1 MKSPAGPPESPKPGA
16 TGAAPPPAAHRPLFD
31 RLLALGVENTARA
44 LPLVEDVRKRLGWKE
59 TELDAVWEGAASSP
73 DPLAFLLNLSKLA
86 DSLSP
91 EDLAGV
97 LSRPDVLPVLG
108 ALLGGSEFLAD
119 QIARRRE
126 IFSFLFLEEGF
137 RRRVSGGE
145 ILAEAVAAARRSGT
159 EGEVKTA
166 LRRIKLR
173 EAARIAARDLAGLAP
188 LHEVTEDLSALAS
201 AALSGALE
209 FARRLLSE
217 RYGAPRVDG
226 TTGKACGFVVM
237 GMGKLGAFELNF
249 SSDIDLLYLYETDA
263 GMTEGGSEG
272 KPVSFHEYFVRLS
285 ETITRIVSEVT
296 EDGFVFR
303 VDLRLRPEGIKGD
316 LANSLRSAEIYYES
330 WGQTWERGALIKA
343 RPVAG
348 DIAVGEEFLRTVTP
362 FVYRKYL
369 DFTSIEEIQEMKEK
383 INLSSARARRGG
395 RDLKLGPGGIREIEF
410 FAQAH
415 QLIYGGKNKALQVR
429 GTLPA
434 LSALAQQGIVS
445 EEERASLGE
454 AYAFLRTLEHRI
466 QVYQERQTH
475 VLPAR
480 EKDLLRLART
490 MGISGIEDLLGALD
504 RHTGNVRAICGRLFR
519 GDSEEVPSD
528 VPPDVQALF
537 FSELEEEE
545 TRVRLKAMGFSD
557 PEGARRILGSL
568 REGPPFVRLPARA
581 RRYLEKIG
589 PGVLARAIR
598 TPDPDMALSHTERF
612 LAAIGA
618 RTMFYAML
626 FENPRVID
634 ALLRLFG
641 SSRFLSGYLLRH
653 PELLDTFLKQELS
666 ALVKTKSQLRREL
679 GEILV
684 TCADFEQEM
693 DELRRFKNLE
703 TLRIGTHDLAGN
715 LSLEEGMYQHS
726 ALAEVLLSY
735 ALFLARR
742 EVSRRFGVPTAAGE
756 GGGEEARF
764 CVLGMGKL
772 GAEELSYHSDLDIIF
787 LYSEAGETVPAP
799 DTNPSDFRK
808 VTNHEYFAKVA
819 QRLITLLTTVT
830 REGYVYKLDTRLRPS
845 GNAGPLVSSLAA
857 FDRYH
862 EHSAQ
867 LWERQALLKCRFVAG
882 DREFGKGVEE
892 KVARFIYER
901 PLPAGAAEEIHRLRM
916 RMEVELGRERI
927 DRLNLKVGR
936 GGVVDVEFAAQ
947 YLQLLHGPAIPS
959 VRSRSTLK
967 ALYELM
973 RAGRISVEEFQA
985 LDGGYRFLRALEV
998 RLRLSHDASIEQF
1011 DPAGLGPAAMERYR
1025 KETEGIRKVYLKVLG
1040 LSG

>member
-1 MKSPAGPPESPKPGA
+1 MKSPAGPPGS
-16 TGAAPPPAAHRPLFD
+16 APRSLLD
-31 RLLALGVENTARA
+31 RLMALGVENTARA
-44 LPLVEDVRKRLGWKE
+44 LPLVEDIRKRLGWGEAK
-59 TELDAVWEGAASSP
+59 LDGVWEGASTAP

-91 EDLAGV
+91 EDLSCV
-97 LSRPDVLPVLG
+97 LSRPAGLPVLG

-137 RRRVSGGE
+137 RHRVPGE
-145 ILAEAVAAARRSGT
+145 ELLAEAVGAARQSGT
-159 EGEVKTA
+159 EAEVKAA

-173 EAARIAARDLAGLAP
+173 EVARIAARDLAGLAP
-188 LHEVTEDLSALAS
+188 LAEVTEDLSALAAS
-201 AALSGALE
+201 ALSGALE
-209 FARRLLSE
+209 FARRQLTE
-217 RYGAPRVDG
+217 RYGVPRVDG
-226 TTGKACGFVVM
+226 GNGRECGFVVM

-263 GMTEGGSEG
+263 GMTDGGKEG
-272 KPVSFHEYFVRLS
+272 KPITLHQYFVRLS
-285 ETITRIVSEVT
+285 EMVTRIVSEIT

-316 LANSLRSAEIYYES
+316 LANSLRSAEIHYES
-330 WGQTWERGALIKA
+330 WGQTWERAALIKA

-348 DIAVGEEFLRTVTP
+348 DLAVGEEFLRTIFP

-369 DFTSIEEIQEMKEK
+369 DFTSIEEIQEMKER
-383 INLSSARARRGG
+383 IHLASTRARRGD
-395 RDLKLGPGGIREIEF
+395 RDLKLGVGGVREIEF

-415 QLIYGGKNKALQVR
+415 QLIYGGKNKALRVR
-429 GTLPA
+429 GTLSA
-434 LSALAQQGIVS
+434 LSALAQQGIIS
-445 EEERASLGE
+445 EEEHVSLGE
-454 AYAFLRTLEHRI
+454 AYAFLRSLEHRI
-466 QVYQERQTH
+466 QVHQERQTH
-475 VLPAR
+475 VLPQR
-480 EKDLLRLART
+480 EEDLQRLART
-490 MGISGIEDLLGALD
+490 MGLPGGEALLSALD
-504 RHTGNVRAICGRLFR
+504 RHTGNVRTIYGRLFR
-519 GDSEEVPSD
+519 GVAEEVPSD
-528 VPPDVQALF
+528 VPLDVQALF
-537 FSELEEEE
+537 FPELEEEE
-545 TRVRLKAMGFSD
+545 AASRLKTLGFSD
-557 PEGARRILGSL
+557 PEAACRNLASL
-568 REGPPFVRLPARA
+568 REGPAFVRLPARA
-581 RRYLEKIG
+581 RRYLEKIA
-589 PGVLARAIR
+589 PAVLARVIR
-598 TPDPDMALSHTERF
+598 TPDPDMALAHTERF

-634 ALLRLFG
+634 ALARLFG

-653 PELLDTFLKQELS
+653 PELLDTFLKQDL
-666 ALVKTKSQLRREL
+666 AAVVKTKIELRREL

-684 TCADFEQEM
+684 ACTDFEQEM

-735 ALFLARR
+735 ALSLARR
-742 EVSRRFGVPTAAGE
+742 EVSRRFGVPTVAGNA
-756 GGGEEARF
+756 GGEESRF

-787 LYSEAGETVPAP
+787 LYSGAGETVPAP
-799 DTNPSDFRK
+799 DADPSDFRK

-857 FDRYH
+857 FETYH
-862 EHSAQ
+862 ENSAH

-882 DREFGKGVEE
+882 DREFGKDVEK
-892 KVARFIYER
+892 KVARFIYDR
-901 PLPAGAAEEIHRLRM
+901 PLPAGAAVEIHRLRM
-916 RMEVELGRERI
+916 RMEVELGRERT

-936 GGVVDVEFAAQ
+936 GGVVDVEFATQ
-947 YLQLLHGPAIPS
+947 YLQLLHAPKIP
-959 VRSRSTLK
+959 VLRSRSTFK
-967 ALYELM
+967 VLYELM
-973 RAGRISVEEFQA
+973 RAGILTVEEFQA
-985 LDGGYRFLRALEV
+985 LDGGYRFLRALEIK
-998 RLRLSHDASIEQF
+998 LRLSHDASIEQF
-1011 DPAGLGPAAMERYR
+1011 DPAGFSPAVMERYR

-1040 LSG
+1040 LPG